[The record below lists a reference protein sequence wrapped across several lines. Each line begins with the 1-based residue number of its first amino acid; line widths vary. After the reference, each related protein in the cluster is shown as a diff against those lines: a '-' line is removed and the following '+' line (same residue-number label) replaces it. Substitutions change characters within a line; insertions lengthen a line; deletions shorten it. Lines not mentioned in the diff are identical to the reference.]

1 MAYKFGDFDNDNKR
15 TNISVGKMIIIN
27 LALLPPSVNTIWVNI
42 PKGRRMSDKGKLFKQ
57 QAYYLIKEQYK
68 GQMLEESVRVS
79 IELYFKTKH
88 KRDID
93 NYNKA
98 ILDSLNGTILVDD
111 SQIVELNVKKY
122 TGTGKDEIKIQI
134 EKV

>member
-1 MAYKFGDFDNDNKR
+1 
-15 TNISVGKMIIIN
+15 MIIIN
-27 LALLPPSVNTIWVNI
+27 LPLLPPSVNTIWVNI

-57 QAYYLIKEQYK
+57 QAYYLIKEQFK
-68 GQMLEESVRVS
+68 GQMLEESVRVL

-98 ILDSLNGTILVDD
+98 ILDALNGTVLVDD

>member
-1 MAYKFGDFDNDNKR
+1 
-15 TNISVGKMIIIN
+15 MIIIN
-27 LALLPPSVNTIWVNI
+27 LPLLPPSVNTIWVNI

-68 GQMLEESVRVS
+68 GQTLEESVKVT
-79 IELYFKTKH
+79 IELHFKTKH

-98 ILDSLNGTILVDD
+98 ILDALNGIVLVDD

>member
-1 MAYKFGDFDNDNKR
+1 
-15 TNISVGKMIIIN
+15 MIIIN
-27 LALLPPSVNTIWVNI
+27 LPLLPPSVNAIWVNI

-57 QAYYLIKEQYK
+57 QAYYMIKKQNK
-68 GQMLEESVRVS
+68 GQMLEDLVRVS
-79 IELYFKTKH
+79 IELHFKTKH

-98 ILDSLNGTILVDD
+98 ILDALNGIVLVDD
-111 SQIVELNVKKY
+111 SQIVELNVKKFI
-122 TGTGKDEIKIQI
+122 GTGKDEIKIQI